1 MEQEELLKGNESEEV
16 MTPIQEEQPLEQETE
31 TQPEVTETQPTET
44 QEVDNSPISQYF
56 PNVEITEGN
65 RAELED
71 AVSKLAEYEGMKAKM
86 DKIIAANRE
95 LMAII
100 NDNPMIADIL
110 IDLRD
115 GVPADVALR
124 KHVDLEAENPVDGE
138 EPNPA
143 YAEAKKTRMSR
154 LEEKE
159 KRKKM
164 YADNEA
170 KSIEALRQFKEDKKM
185 TDEDYQTF
193 FDSVLKILSAAFD
206 GELSQQLL
214 ESIYYALNKDADL
227 DASKQM
233 GIVEGRNEKILNKI
247 QKEDDQVGDGLP
259 ALNGGN
265 KPRETETRSEDPFLA
280 DIKRL
285 GNKRQI
291 L

>member
-1 MEQEELLKGNESEEV
+1 MEQEELLKGNESEEA
-16 MTPIQEEQPLEQETE
+16 MIPIQEEQPLEQETE

-44 QEVDNSPISQYF
+44 QEVDNSSISQYF

-71 AVSKLAEYEGMKAKM
+71 AANKLAEHESMKAKM

-115 GVPADVALR
+115 GVPADVAFR
-124 KHVDLEAENPVDGE
+124 KHVDLEAEKPVDGE

-159 KRKKM
+159 KRKQM
-164 YADNEA
+164 YADNET
-170 KSIEALRQFKEDKKM
+170 KSIDALRKFKDEKRM
-185 TDEDYQTF
+185 PDEDFDNF
-193 FDSVLKILSAAFD
+193 FKSLSQIISAAFD

-214 ESIYYALNKDADL
+214 ESVYYSLNRDADL
-227 DASKQM
+227 ETSKQL
-233 GIVEGRNEKILNKI
+233 GVVEGRNEKILSKI
-247 QKEDDQVGDGLP
+247 QKEDNQAGDGLP
-259 ALNGGN
+259 VLNGAN
-265 KPRETETRSEDPFLA
+265 KPAETSNKEKSYAEKFL
-280 DIKRL
+280 DGI
-285 GNKRQI
+285 I
-291 L
+291 